1 MGMADA
7 VDDAAT
13 APNKDA
19 AKRPVLRCMMSSSAY
34 AMQDI
39 EVVLIKLWP
48 NRNVIQMNKPSA
60 SRALSHG
67 SAAGLGRRATS

>member
-1 MGMADA
+1 MRTCSMPETCGVAGAGAMGMADA
-7 VDDAAT
+7 VDDAT
-13 APNKDA
+13 RAPNRDVA
-19 AKRPVLRCMMSSSAY
+19 NRPVLSFMMSSSAC

-60 SRALSHG
+60 S
-67 SAAGLGRRATS
+67 